1 MSSRNNANI
10 NKIARLSYVII
21 FSLLSYYIFLE
32 NIYGNNSVY
41 DKVQNVVH
49 KSITNHWYKRCSTT
63 SRKSDCKGYHVKILI
78 SGQWM
83 EAKNESVYQY
93 RARAKFNKERK
104 PSEYKFVL
112 FDDTY
117 RALDKS
123 YAPTLKIVW
132 GLFLLTLPLI
142 WFSRGF
148 SIPTVNSIM
157 KLFNKGWKKL

>member
-93 RARAKFNKERK
+93 RARAKFNKERG
-104 PSEYKFVL
+104 VL
-112 FDDTY
+112 EEQMSFEGNIDEEIIGIQNQ
-117 RALDKS
+117 L
-123 YAPTLKIVW
+123 V
-132 GLFLLTLPLI
+132 
-142 WFSRGF
+142 
-148 SIPTVNSIM
+148 M
-157 KLFNKGWKKL
+157 